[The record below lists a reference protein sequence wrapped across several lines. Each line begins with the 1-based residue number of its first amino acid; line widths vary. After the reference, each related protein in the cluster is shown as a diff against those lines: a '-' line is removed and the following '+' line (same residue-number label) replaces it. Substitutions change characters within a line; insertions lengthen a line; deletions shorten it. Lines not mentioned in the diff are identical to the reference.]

1 LILPAGLFSFSGL
14 KEKEIV
20 RAINGK
26 VRIKKTRIIR
36 LYFFSKKNQKTR
48 RKILM
53 ITKAGKRN
61 PRKA

>member
-1 LILPAGLFSFSGL
+1 MLPEGFFSCEGL
-14 KEKEIV
+14 KEKENV
-20 RAINGK
+20 LAIKGK
-26 VRIKKTRIIR
+26 VSIKKTRIIK
-36 LYFFSKKNQKTR
+36 LYFFSKKNQNTR

>member
-1 LILPAGLFSFSGL
+1 MLPEGCFSCEGL
-14 KEKEIV
+14 KEKENV
-20 RAINGK
+20 LAIKGK
-26 VRIKKTRIIR
+26 VSIKKTRIIK
-36 LYFFSKKNQKTR
+36 LYFFSKKNQNTR